1 MELDDKKPT
10 LKPLKIAPEFV
21 TNLKE
26 IRIELEKMNGKIID
40 LISVLGRGDDDLPP
54 LPPGPFPPCGPK
66 GGIDLKDQF
75 DQIVQPVIV
84 ENLKLK
90 TQVADLERKLLVLKP
105 KMK

>member
-1 MELDDKKPT
+1 MDDKLPT
-10 LKPLKIAPEFV
+10 LTPLMIAPEFA

-26 IRIELEKMNGKIID
+26 IRLELQKMNEKILG
-40 LISVLGRGDDDLPP
+40 LIAVLGRDDDG